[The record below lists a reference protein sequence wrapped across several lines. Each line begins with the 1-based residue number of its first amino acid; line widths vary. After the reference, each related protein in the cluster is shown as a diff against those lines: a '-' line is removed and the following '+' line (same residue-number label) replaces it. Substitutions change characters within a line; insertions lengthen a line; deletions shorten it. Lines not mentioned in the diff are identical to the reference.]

1 MIATAYEVERSR
13 FLRALGRKLR
23 AERER
28 RNVSQ
33 EALAHS
39 AGLHRNEIGYLE
51 RGEQEPYL
59 STLMI
64 LADALGVPLC
74 ALLAGL
80 PVPRERRPRRA
91 SRPHGEG

>member
-1 MIATAYEVERSR
+1 MIVTAYEAERSR
-13 FLRALGRKLR
+13 FLLTLDRRLR

-33 EALAHS
+33 EALAHI

-74 ALLAGL
+74 ALLHGL

-91 SRPHGEG
+91 SRPRGGG

>member
-1 MIATAYEVERSR
+1 MIATAYEAERSR

-64 LADALGVPLC
+64 LADALEVPLC
-74 ALLAGL
+74 ALLDGL

-91 SRPHGEG
+91 SRLHGEG